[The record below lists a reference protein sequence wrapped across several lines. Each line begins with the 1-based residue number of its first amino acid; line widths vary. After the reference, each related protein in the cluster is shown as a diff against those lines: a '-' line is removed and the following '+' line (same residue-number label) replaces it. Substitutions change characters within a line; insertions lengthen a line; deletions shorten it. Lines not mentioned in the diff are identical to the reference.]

1 MYRGGDGIAR
11 KHHCDCV
18 WLYVYDCVCVWH
30 EYAATA
36 PGSTTQLYHDSAATT
51 PWTSN
56 RQTHRHHHRWWRLL
70 NQLRHTHTAST
81 LAAGRHRSQRHLKPT
96 PSHREPVRPRHVTVD
111 SSGRLHR
118 GSITS
123 ITGMVARRGTLSHAH
138 PTPLPCCLLLCWLHL
153 SIAAAAAT
161 APPSASGHSWMV
173 RAVGVDSD
181 VVTMIIACITGADI
195 HGPLSFCGSG

>member
-96 PSHREPVRPRHVTVD
+96 PSHREPVSPRHATVD

-123 ITGMVARRGTLSHAH
+123 IAGMVARRGTLSHGPSYVVAV
-138 PTPLPCCLLLCWLHL
+138 LPVVVLALLLPPPRRPPPHL
-153 SIAAAAAT
+153 GI
-161 APPSASGHSWMV
+161 
-173 RAVGVDSD
+173 VGWCGQLAWT
-181 VVTMIIACITGADI
+181 VTSS
-195 HGPLSFCGSG
+195 P